1 MQWIGCANARLSDHG
16 SWVAAVNFIVNFIV
30 ATVDSVIGLVVVL
43 GRLQNDV
50 TIESDKNQA
59 TDHHKE
65 RLSTADAEV

>member
-16 SWVAAVNFIVNFIV
+16 SWAAAVNFIV
-30 ATVDSVIGLVVVL
+30 APVDSVIGLVVVL